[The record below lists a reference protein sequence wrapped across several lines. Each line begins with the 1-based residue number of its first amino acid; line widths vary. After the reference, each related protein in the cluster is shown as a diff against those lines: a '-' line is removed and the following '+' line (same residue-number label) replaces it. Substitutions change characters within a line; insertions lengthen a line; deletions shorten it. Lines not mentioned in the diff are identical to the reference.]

1 MRNDEKEFIASIG
14 SVAFGIGAEYVT
26 IEALSQILPKPRTAI
41 GSVAQFVGML
51 GIVWV
56 VGVETQKKTEKII
69 SEVIL

>member
-1 MRNDEKEFIASIG
+1 MRNDEKEFIASVG

-26 IEALSQILPKPRTAI
+26 IEALSQILPKSRTPI
-41 GSVAQFVGML
+41 GAVAQFVGML